1 MRRII
6 VKRNKDHL
14 FLMFFN
20 YKEIVLGNSK
30 DATNKN
36 QRKYTFSDLFIDC
49 YSLFG
54 NERDTLASVGV

>member
-1 MRRII
+1 
-6 VKRNKDHL
+6 
-14 FLMFFN
+14 MFFN